1 MCLTYNRYTTRQP
14 SAPFPNDGL
23 LGSLT
28 SKNRFSH
35 HTWNMPSP
43 ISTLTWKMLHHFT
56 RALVLSAVLRC
67 VRSRT
72 TM

>member
-1 MCLTYNRYTTRQP
+1 MLDLQTPRKNQP
-14 SAPFPNDGL
+14 KAPFVYL
-23 LGSLT
+23 VESLT

-35 HTWNMPSP
+35 QTWKMPSP
-43 ISTLTWKMLHHFT
+43 MTTPIWKMLHHLT